1 MKKLFVLAFATMLC
15 VACSTEEN
23 TTLDEGSNLEV
34 VLENY
39 KGVFT
44 TLDGQTR
51 GTLDVELSEDNRYA
65 TGNLTLSTGEVIS
78 IFTDQITHLGDRK
91 EISFTSNELSFTM
104 TTGEEEEIMEID
116 AVTFRGAES
125 SILVGQSTERAPLSP
140 VVGSYTCA
148 MCPPPLDNTASETF
162 NLIITA
168 PGNATVASQTTLGG
182 ATYNGVGTQSG
193 CVVNGSQTTCNL
205 NSGTVPGVTG
215 TSFDPGGGP
224 VTWSGTH
231 TFDNGA
237 SSPSDCSTV
246 IGTWSWAS
254 TTIGTVGGTFI
265 SASSGDCAPPLT
277 QLLFEDFEDST
288 VGYIVRDES
297 AGVDRGEAT
306 GDSMSSTGGDYI
318 GRVSSGNFPA
328 GTFNL
333 NGVQGSS
340 VFGAG
345 DVDGIPSPWSSASD
359 NSSIRWENINVTG
372 MTTLTV
378 SALIG
383 ERLNSASVNSYAFQ
397 TTTMVRIE
405 TSFNNSTWTPIF
417 QILGPTVPGFSQGQ
431 VDADANGVA
440 EGPFIDNTLTEY
452 TATAPTG
459 GNATMSVRIFFLD
472 FDSGHEDLAI
482 DNVTISGN

>member
-78 IFTDQITHLGDRK
+78 IFTDQITDLGNRK
-91 EISFTSNELSFTM
+91 EISFNSNDLSFTM
-104 TTGEEEEIMEID
+104 TTGEEEEIMEVD

-140 VVGSYTCA
+140 VVGAYTCT
-148 MCPPPLDNTASETF
+148 MCPAPLDNTASETF
-162 NLIITA
+162 NLLIPSTGNTAIT
-168 PGNATVASQTTLGG
+168 TQTTLGG
-182 ATYNGVGTQSG
+182 TTYNGVGTQSG

-205 NSGTVPGVTG
+205 NSGTVAGITG
-215 TSFDPGGGP
+215 TAFNPGGGP

-237 SSPSDCSTV
+237 TGPSDCSTV
-246 IGTWSWAS
+246 SGTWSWAS
-254 TTIGTVGGTFI
+254 NTIGTVGGAFT

-277 QLLFEDFEDST
+277 QLRFEDFEDNTLTFS
-288 VGYIVRDES
+288 VEQGSLFHDGGNDYVHIVPLNGPAEADIAS
-297 AGVDRGEAT
+297 IGNNHFGVEDMDDGNSRPRTIELRWE
-306 GDSMSSTGGDYI
+306 DI
-318 GRVSSGNFPA
+318 PVSSFSNITVAANFA
-328 GTFNL
+328 ESNAD
-333 NGVQGSS
+333 GSE
-340 VFGAG
+340 
-345 DVDGIPSPWSSASD
+345 
-359 NSSIRWENINVTG
+359 RWD
-372 MTTLTV
+372 
-378 SALIG
+378 A
-383 ERLNSASVNSYAFQ
+383 NSAVFVQY
-397 TTTMVRIE
+397 
-405 TSFNNSTWTPIF
+405 SFNNTGWTTILSIQSTINGDNSAPRIDTDGSGNGDGTEITNVF
-417 QILGPTVPGFSQGQ
+417 QEF
-431 VDADANGVA
+431 
-440 EGPFIDNTLTEY
+440 
-452 TATAPTG
+452 APEFATG
-459 GNATMSVRIFFLD
+459 GNPTVSIRILVENLD
-472 FDSGHEDLAI
+472 LTNEDVAI